1 LNDEK
6 IICQLQA
13 TLILRKCPVS
23 RRAFSSL
30 AFSREPGTVSQ
41 ENALEHDP
49 EKCVAVF
56 RKDHAQTK
64 TIWLCQKTGT
74 IPA

>member
-13 TLILRKCPVS
+13 TLILRKCPVLC
-23 RRAFSSL
+23 RAFSSL

-41 ENALEHDP
+41 ENLEHDP

-64 TIWLCQKTGT
+64 TFRLCQKTGI